1 MVCGRLTTVMLAMA
15 APALGVTAQAPV
27 TPPINPPPQQP
38 APSPPPAPPPAEPAN
53 APVDEAGAAA
63 ELLRRQLGLEPGPQG
78 PPPAGPP
85 GQPLPQQEPK
95 PVDPTDAARQA
106 LERGQAGE
114 GAQQTTP
121 PPKLIEPTGL
131 ALSGVFSTGYRLR
144 HGAGSTDQDLIARL
158 TVDVGRVDRDAVTA
172 HVSARGYADLDGT
185 RPDDPFAGLDESLG
199 NNVNGRLYGAHVD
212 AHRIPHVE
220 LARLGRQDLEDAPVF
235 VTFDGVRADSER
247 FGAMRAWM
255 SAYGG
260 VPVHYFEASASGD
273 SVYGA
278 AGGLSPW
285 ANTRIRFDWI
295 DLRDEWLATDRH
307 DSLVGVKCWQNVGAV
322 QLTGLYTWLDGD
334 PRDLQ
339 LGARGDLDVP
349 LHFDCHYRELLTTQ
363 RAQVTELDPF
373 FDIALEYFPYR
384 EVDVSL
390 GTDIG
395 SMLVIDVGVDVRRL
409 DDQSDERAFNREFER
424 WFTDVTLLDLFT
436 RGLSLTV
443 SGSRWDSSGEG
454 FETVAGDLEYRPDNK
469 LRVTLGTAYD
479 LFKYDAL
486 ANDERVHVRS
496 WYLRIDRR
504 LTDAVRVDG
513 GYAYER
519 NDDDEFHV
527 FRLEVTWTF

>member
-1 MVCGRLTTVMLAMA
+1 
-15 APALGVTAQAPV
+15 
-27 TPPINPPPQQP
+27 
-38 APSPPPAPPPAEPAN
+38 
-53 APVDEAGAAA
+53 
-63 ELLRRQLGLEPGPQG
+63 
-78 PPPAGPP
+78 
-85 GQPLPQQEPK
+85 
-95 PVDPTDAARQA
+95 
-106 LERGQAGE
+106 
-114 GAQQTTP
+114 
-121 PPKLIEPTGL
+121 
-131 ALSGVFSTGYRLR
+131 
-144 HGAGSTDQDLIARL
+144 
-158 TVDVGRVDRDAVTA
+158 VTA
-172 HVSARGYADLDGT
+172 HVSARGYADLDGS
-185 RPDDPFAGLDESLG
+185 RADDPFAGLDESLG
-199 NNVNGRLYGAHVD
+199 SNMNGRLYGARVD

-220 LARLGRQDLEDAPVF
+220 LARVGRQDLEDAPVI

-260 VPVHYFEASASGD
+260 VPVHHFEASSGGD

-278 AGGLSPW
+278 AGGFSPW
-285 ANTRIRFDWI
+285 SNTRIRFDWI

-322 QLTGLYTWLDGD
+322 QLTGLYTWLDGH

-349 LHFDCHYRELLTTQ
+349 LHFNCNYRELLTTQ

-373 FDIALEYFPYR
+373 YDIALEYFPYR

-395 SMLVIDVGVDVRRL
+395 SHFVIDVGADVRRL
-409 DDQSDERAFNREFER
+409 EDQSDERSFNREFER

-443 SGSRWDSSGEG
+443 SGSLWDSSGED
-454 FETVAGDLEYRPDNK
+454 FETVAGDLEYRPDSK

-479 LFKYDAL
+479 LFQYDAL

-504 LTDAVRVDG
+504 LSDVVRVDG

-519 NDDDEFHV
+519 DDFDEFHV